1 MLEGLSNTNCLA
13 TLELKL
19 NLYNIPQ
26 EISEEL
32 LTISSLFMFKYDN

>member
-13 TLELKL
+13 TLEL
-19 NLYNIPQ
+19 NLYDMPQ

-32 LTISSLFMFKYDN
+32 LTISNLFMFKYDN